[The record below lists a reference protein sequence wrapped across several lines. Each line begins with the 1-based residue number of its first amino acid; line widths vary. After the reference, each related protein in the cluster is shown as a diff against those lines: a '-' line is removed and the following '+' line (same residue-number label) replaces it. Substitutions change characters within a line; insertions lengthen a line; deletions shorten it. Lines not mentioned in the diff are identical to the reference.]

1 GDRLTDQLVSAGLL
15 RDVASIYDLGLDDL
29 VDLERWGEKS
39 AANLLAEI
47 EKSRDNDVSRLI
59 FALGIRH
66 VGEKAAHTLAEHF
79 GSLDALAS
87 GWEEE
92 LQEVSEVGP
101 NTAAAVVAWF
111 SHPSHRD
118 LLERLRT
125 HGVNFESR
133 APRRPPAGPL
143 AGRTVVITG
152 TLPRGMTRE
161 EAQARLEGA
170 GAKVS
175 GSVSEK
181 TDYLLAGEAA
191 GSKLEKARGL
201 GVRIMTWDEMLAIIE
216 ANR

>member
-1 GDRLTDQLVSAGLL
+1 
-15 RDVASIYDLGLDDL
+15 

-47 EKSRDNDVSRLI
+47 EKSRGNDVSRLI

-66 VGEKAAHTLAEHF
+66 VGEKAARTLAEHF

-87 GWEEE
+87 ASEEE

-101 NTAAAVVAWF
+101 NTARAVVAF
-111 SHPSHRD
+111 FPHPSPRALPD
-118 LLERLRT
+118 RLPPP
-125 HGVNFESR
+125 GVTFEAG
-133 APRRPPAGPL
+133 APRPPPAGPL

-152 TLPRGMTRE
+152 TLPGGMTRE

-175 GSVSEK
+175 GSVSKK

-216 ANR
+216 GTTD